1 MIQHDTH
8 QAYVVGTRVK
18 ARFSGW
24 ALAAMSIAGLLAI
37 PMLAVLSSFMTPA
50 GEVWRH
56 LWRTQLGELIANT
69 VLLLAGVGV
78 GTFVI
83 GTGLAWLVVYHRF
96 PGRAFFEW
104 ALILPLAVP
113 AYVLGF
119 VFLGLFDFAGPLQ
132 TWLRSTLGQGFRLPN
147 LRSYWGVT
155 LMMTLVFY
163 PYVYLLARAAFRGQG
178 AAALET
184 ARSLGRSSLRA
195 FITVTLPIARPALV
209 AGVALAMMEA
219 LADFGTVA
227 TFGYRTLTEAIYR
240 VWYGMFDRPA
250 ATQLAS
256 GLLCFALLLLFV
268 ERASRGRAQFT
279 ETYRRGAGIT
289 PKILRGWPAALAV
302 GTCLAV
308 LGPGF
313 LLPVGQLGLWTVE
326 TLRAGQPAPAFSSL
340 LLHTLYLASLATG
353 LACLTAV
360 VLAYAGRLHPSPGV
374 RWSAQCVALGYALP
388 GSVIAVGVLLPLGW
402 LDHTVV
408 PLLDRL
414 RGGSSGLLL
423 TGSAVG
429 LIFAYLVRFLA
440 VSLQTVDATLTK
452 IPPSLDD
459 VARSLGASVSR
470 VLRRVH
476 LPLLRSGLLTALI
489 LVFVEVMKE
498 MPATILLRP
507 FGLDTLAVEVWKRTS
522 EAMWQEAA
530 VPALAIVAAGILPVL
545 LAVRLSARR

>member
-1 MIQHDTH
+1 MVRHEIH
-8 QAYVVGTRVK
+8 QGYGIGPLVK
-18 ARFSGW
+18 TRFSGW
-24 ALAAMSIAGLLAI
+24 PLAALVIAGLLVVPI
-37 PMLAVLSSFMTPA
+37 VSVLSSFLTPA

-56 LWRTQLGELIANT
+56 LWRTQLVELITNT
-69 VLLLAGVGV
+69 VLLLVGVGV
-78 GTFVI
+78 GTLVV

-96 PGRAFFEW
+96 PGRTFFEW
-104 ALILPLAVP
+104 ALILPLAIP

-132 TWLRSTLGQGFRLPN
+132 TFLRATFGQGFRLPN
-147 LRSYWGVT
+147 LRSYGGVT

-163 PYVYLLARAAFRGQG
+163 PYVYLLARSAFRGQG
-178 AAALET
+178 AATLEM
-184 ARSLGRSSLRA
+184 ARSLGHSALHA
-195 FITVTLPIARPALV
+195 FVTVTLPIARPALV

-268 ERASRGRAQFT
+268 ERASPGRPQFT
-279 ETYRRGAGIT
+279 ETYRRGAGVT

-302 GTCLAV
+302 GACLAV

-313 LLPVGQLGLWTVE
+313 LLPVGQLGLWTLA
-326 TLRAGQPAPAFSSL
+326 TLRAGQLAPAFGAL
-340 LLHTLYLASLATG
+340 LLHTLYLAGLATG
-353 LACLTAV
+353 LACLMAV
-360 VLAYAGRLHPSPGV
+360 ILAYASRLHPSPGV
-374 RWSAQCVALGYALP
+374 RWSVQCVALGYALP
-388 GSVIAVGVLLPLGW
+388 GSVVAVGVLLPLGW
-402 LDHTVV
+402 LDHTVIL
-408 PLLDRL
+408 LLDRL
-414 RGGSSGLLL
+414 WGGSSGLLL

-440 VSLQTVDATLTK
+440 VSLQTVDANLTN
-452 IPPSLDD
+452 IPLSFDD
-459 VARSLGASVSR
+459 AARSLGANVSR

-476 LPLLRSGLLTALI
+476 LPLMRSGLLTALI